1 LAKQER
7 PVRRFFLGCTIG
19 LIAALGAG
27 STAFGQALGDNPA
40 RPPVLGNNPG
50 REALSNPPIQTPPAN
65 DPRDGDRGD
74 RNRRDRNHGDHRGH
88 HHHHHGNGPVF
99 LWPPIILPWPGDV
112 AYIPGYPGDYFGV
125 PNYYVPNWNAYSS
138 LPQPAVT
145 PGRQAP
151 APADPVDGL
160 DALRAKIRTTNAEVK
175 ARAGKF
181 IGYGDANFLKQNY
194 LSAAERYKEASR
206 IAPDLADSFLRQG
219 FAFVAM
225 GNYQSAAR
233 EFRRGL
239 VIRSDW
245 RNSGFR
251 LDQIYGGDPAVKTA
265 HLEALAKA
273 VEANPIDSDLLALMG
288 LMLFFDGQAERS
300 ETFFAGAAQQGGNG
314 DHLLDH
320 FLRQPAPA
328 GAPRPDGPAKPGGK
342 LVF

>member
-1 LAKQER
+1 M
-7 PVRRFFLGCTIG
+7 RRSFLWCAIG
-19 LIAALGAG
+19 LFATLAVG
-27 STAFGQALGDNPA
+27 SRAFGQALGDNPG
-40 RPPVLGNNPG
+40 RPPTLGNNPG
-50 REALSNPPIQTPPAN
+50 REALSNPPAQTPPA
-65 DPRDGDRGD
+65 RDSGGGDRG
-74 RNRRDRNHGDHRGH
+74 NRDRDHGHDHGDHHHG
-88 HHHHHGNGPVF
+88 HHHHHGNGPIFV
-99 LWPPIILPWPGDV
+99 WPPIILPWPGDV

-125 PNYYVPNWNAYSS
+125 PNYYVPNWNTYSS

-145 PGRQAP
+145 PPRQTP
-151 APADPVDGL
+151 APTPPDPVDGL
-160 DALRAKIRTTNAEVK
+160 DAIRAKIRTTNAEVK

-225 GNYQSAAR
+225 GNYQSAVR

-245 RNSGFR
+245 RNAGFR

-273 VEANPIDSDLLALMG
+273 VEANPLDSDLLMLMG
-288 LMLFFDGQAERS
+288 LMLYFDGQAERS
-300 ETFFAGAAQQGGNG
+300 ETFFAGAAQQGGNA

-328 GAPRPDGPAKPGGK
+328 GAPRSDGPAKPGGK